1 MEIYGLNMYRTMN
14 TREELEKMDIKYL
27 KFVVDNPDV
36 EDEDVDLVKQILE
49 ERT

>member
-1 MEIYGLNMYRTMN
+1 MN
-14 TREELEKMDIKYL
+14 TREELEKIDIKYL
-27 KFVVDNPDV
+27 QFVVDNPDV

>member
-1 MEIYGLNMYRTMN
+1 MN

-27 KFVVDNPDV
+27 RFVVDNPDV
-36 EDEDVDLVKQILE
+36 EDEDVDLVKEILE

>member
-1 MEIYGLNMYRTMN
+1 MN
-14 TREELEKMDIKYL
+14 TREELEKIDIKYL
-27 KFVVDNPDV
+27 QFVVGNPDV

>member
-1 MEIYGLNMYRTMN
+1 MCIRDS

-27 KFVVDNPDV
+27 RFVVDNPDV

>member
-1 MEIYGLNMYRTMN
+1 MN
-14 TREELEKMDIKYL
+14 TREELEKIDIKYL
-27 KFVVDNPDV
+27 KFVVANPDV